1 MQFVAW
7 MIHFTCCIPD
17 DLCVHSWLCVWLPVP
32 AHVDIIRR
40 LCYIV
45 YYSVSLMQEIRLAL
59 PPIQNLTVWLT
70 YLKMSR
76 SAGYNCAS

>member
-1 MQFVAW
+1 M
-7 MIHFTCCIPD
+7 TCVYIPGYVSGF
-17 DLCVHSWLCVWLPVP
+17 LFP